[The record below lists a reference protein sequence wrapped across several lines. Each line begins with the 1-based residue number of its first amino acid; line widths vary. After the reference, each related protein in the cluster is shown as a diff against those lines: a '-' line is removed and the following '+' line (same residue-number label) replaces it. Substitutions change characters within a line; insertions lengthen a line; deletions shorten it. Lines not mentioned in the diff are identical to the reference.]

1 MVKNVKGD
9 EWQEIWSERYNI
21 DGYGHTCDAALT
33 QTHPLKLGTL
43 MFGLK
48 GDVKSLIDW
57 SFGGGA
63 NPATL

>member
-1 MVKNVKGD
+1 MNGKKYGRNATILMVMGTQVM
-9 EWQEIWSERYNI
+9 
-21 DGYGHTCDAALT
+21 HALT

-57 SFGGGA
+57 SFGGGT